1 MINFSIKKIVYEFKE
16 MEAEIIAPITKSP
29 LDSARGRG
37 KARSIRRCTP
47 VNKPVVVDQFK
58 CGPTKVRIIIQNE
71 THQLVECNGK

>member
-1 MINFSIKKIVYEFKE
+1 
-16 MEAEIIAPITKSP
+16 MEAEFVAPITKSP

-47 VNKPVVVDQFK
+47 KTSKPIVVDEFQ

>member
-1 MINFSIKKIVYEFKE
+1 
-16 MEAEIIAPITKSP
+16 MEAEFVAPITKSP

-47 VNKPVVVDQFK
+47 TSKQVVVDEFK

-71 THQLVECNGK
+71 THQLVECYGK